1 MVGKL
6 DGYNYDCWY
15 RNIIYMCDE
24 QDVTYTLD
32 TEMDIPFV
40 DGVHAPMPAQ
50 HVYEKWVKD
59 NCMQE
64 I

>member
-1 MVGKL
+1 MAGKL
-6 DGYNYDCWY
+6 DGYNYDHWY
-15 RNIIYMCDE
+15 QNIIYMCDE

-40 DGVHAPMPAQ
+40 DGGPGTDAGTT
-50 HVYEKWVKD
+50 
-59 NCMQE
+59 C